1 MKFHLN
7 RKTIAIC
14 SLVLILFVI
23 GYAYNQFTNSNFETL
38 NLELEEDMA
47 EGFGDYDVTATVVDN
62 KEGSVSIIESSKEQ
76 ENETEI
82 SSFFSEY
89 RLERDKN
96 RSKEYDMWQNI
107 IESEKAE
114 ATFKNLAQQEIVKLV
129 ALTEK
134 EMIIENLIIAKGF
147 KDALVFLTDDSV
159 TVLVGAKE
167 LTSANVAQIQ
177 DIVMTKTK
185 IDAKNIKIMKKD

>member
-38 NLELEEDMA
+38 NLDLEEDMA
-47 EGFGDYDVTATVVDN
+47 EGFEDYDVTATVVNN

-76 ENETEI
+76 ENEKEV
-82 SSFFSEY
+82 SSFFTEY

-96 RSKEYDMWQNI
+96 RSKECDMWQNI

-134 EMIIENLIIAKGF
+134 EMIIENLIISRGF

-159 TVLVGAKE
+159 TVLVGTKE

>member
-14 SLVLILFVI
+14 SLVLMLFVI
-23 GYAYNQFTNSNFETL
+23 GYAYNAFTSSKYETFKLDLDEDLASDFGEFEGTGIST
-38 NLELEEDMA
+38 ES
-47 EGFGDYDVTATVVDN
+47 V
-62 KEGSVSIIESSKEQ
+62 EGSVSIVESQKEQ
-76 ENETEI
+76 DIEKES
-82 SSFFSEY
+82 SSFFTEY

-114 ATFKNLAQQEIVKLV
+114 PTFKNLAQQEIVKLV

-134 EMIIENLIIAKGF
+134 EMIIENLIIARGF

-159 TVLVGAKE
+159 TVLVETKE
-167 LTSANVAQIQ
+167 LTPANVAQIQ
-177 DIVMTKTK
+177 DIVIRKTK
-185 IDAKNIKIMKKD
+185 INSNNIKIMKKD

>member
-1 MKFHLN
+1 
-7 RKTIAIC
+7 
-14 SLVLILFVI
+14 
-23 GYAYNQFTNSNFETL
+23 
-38 NLELEEDMA
+38 
-47 EGFGDYDVTATVVDN
+47 
-62 KEGSVSIIESSKEQ
+62 
-76 ENETEI
+76 
-82 SSFFSEY
+82 
-89 RLERDKN
+89 
-96 RSKEYDMWQNI
+96 MWQNI

>member
-7 RKTIAIC
+7 RKTITIC
-14 SLVLILFVI
+14 SLVLMLFVI
-23 GYAYNQFTNSNFETL
+23 GYAYNTFTSSKYETFKL
-38 NLELEEDMA
+38 DFDEDMA
-47 EGFGDYDVTATVVDN
+47 ADFEEYSEINASKEN
-62 KEGSVSIIESSKEQ
+62 KEEIVSIIESPKEQ
-76 ENETEI
+76 DLAQE
-82 SSFFSEY
+82 SASFFTEY

-114 ATFKNLAQQEIVKLV
+114 PTFKNLAQQEIVKLV

-134 EMIIENLIIAKGF
+134 EMIIENLIIARGF

-159 TVLVGAKE
+159 TVLVETKE
-167 LTSANVAQIQ
+167 LTPANVAQIQ
-177 DIVMTKTK
+177 DIVIRKTK
-185 IDAKNIKIMKKD
+185 INSNNIKIMKKD